1 MQRNTYVSAAA
12 AVVLALGG
20 PVAAAAT
27 ATADTAKALPSATA
41 FRAEIT
47 AEAAAAAALKAYPGV
62 IESLDRDGAVWHV
75 DVISKDGTHAEVE
88 VDAASG
94 GVTRETQDDEQK
106 ADEYANLLAAKVTA
120 EQAIKAALADT
131 PGKVWSVEWDDD
143 DDDNGRAAYWNVE
156 VKTTDGKTR
165 NVHVDTAT
173 AKVLP
178 SESDNNGEDGQD
190 GEDGNSGN

>member
-1 MQRNTYVSAAA
+1 MQRYTYVSAAA

-27 ATADTAKALPSATA
+27 ASADTAKTLPAATA
-41 FRAEIT
+41 ARAEVT

-94 GVTRETQDDEQK
+94 GVTKESQDDDQR
-106 ADEYANLLAAKVTA
+106 ADEYAELLAAKVTA
-120 EQAIKAALADT
+120 DQAIKAALASQ

-143 DDDNGRAAYWNVE
+143 DNNNRAASWNVE

-178 SESDNNGEDGQD
+178 SSSDDNDDNDNNND
-190 GEDGNSGN
+190 NN

>member
-27 ATADTAKALPSATA
+27 ASADTSAALPAA
-41 FRAEIT
+41 MAARAEVT
-47 AEAAAAAALKAYPGV
+47 AEEAAAAALKAYPGV

-75 DVISKDGTHAEVE
+75 DVVSKDGTHAELE

-94 GVTRETQDDEQK
+94 GVTKEHQDDEQQ
-106 ADEYANLLAAKVTA
+106 ADEYASLLAAKVTA
-120 EQAIKAALADT
+120 EQAMKAAVAAH
-131 PGKVWSVEWDDD
+131 PGKVWSVEWDGA
-143 DDDNGRAAYWNVE
+143 DNGRAASWNVE
-156 VKTTDGKTR
+156 VKTTDGKTQ

-178 SESDNNGEDGQD
+178 SDSNDNDNDN
-190 GEDGNSGN
+190 DGN

>member
-27 ATADTAKALPSATA
+27 ASAATPTALPAATA
-41 FRAEIT
+41 ARAEIT

-75 DVISKDGTHAEVE
+75 DVISKDGTHAALE
-88 VDAASG
+88 VDAATG
-94 GVTRETQDDEQK
+94 GVTREDQDDEQQ

-120 EQAIKAALADT
+120 DQAIKTALAAH
-131 PGKVWSVEWDDD
+131 PGKVWSVQWDDD
-143 DDDNGRAAYWNVE
+143 DDDKGRAAYWDVE

-178 SESDNNGEDGQD
+178 SDSNDNGNDND
-190 GEDGNSGN
+190 DNDDGN